1 MRYDANRKGETTLCR
16 IWIYVGFLLWLPL
29 GLDSLAALQP
39 SVAREPIIIAH
50 RGASGHAPEHTLASY
65 RLAARMHAD
74 YMEADVRMTKDG
86 KLIAMHDA
94 TLTRTTNVETV
105 YPRRSPWRVGDFSL
119 AELKRL
125 DAGSWFGRRFAGEPI
140 PTLEDIIHTLKSE
153 QIEAPLY
160 IELKQ
165 PGLEKAVVQLLQK
178 HHYLQRG
185 RIMFQSFH
193 PESLQAL
200 RPLIPRGIPLIQLLG
215 ESAAANSNRN
225 ELLQRIAV
233 YADGIGLPLSLA
245 NQEWVDAAHSRGLIV
260 HVYTVNDT
268 RDLARLCSIGVDGLF
283 TDYPD
288 RPIRIAACRQPPRG

>member
-1 MRYDANRKGETTLCR
+1 MRR
-16 IWIYVGFLLWLPL
+16 IWLYAGFLLWLPL
-29 GLDSLAALQP
+29 GLASSAAPQP

-65 RLAARMHAD
+65 RLAGRMHAD
-74 YMEADVRMTKDG
+74 YIEVDVRMTKDG

-94 TLTRTTNVETV
+94 TLARTTNAETV
-105 YPRRSPWRVGDFSL
+105 YPHRSPWHVGDFSL

-125 DAGSWFGRRFAGEPI
+125 DAGSWFSKRFAGEPI
-140 PTLEDIIHTLKSE
+140 PTLEDIMRTLE
-153 QIEAPLY
+153 AERIDAPLY

-165 PGLEKAVVQLLQK
+165 PGIEKAVVQLLQK
-178 HHYLQRG
+178 HHDLQRG

-200 RPLIPRGIPLIQLLG
+200 RPLIPRGIPLIQLIG
-215 ESAAANSNRN
+215 ERETARIGPG
-225 ELLQRIAV
+225 ELLGQVAV

-245 NQEWVDAAHSRGLIV
+245 SKEWVDAAHSRGLIV

-268 RDLARLCSIGVDGLF
+268 RDLACLCSIGVDGLF

-288 RPIRIAACRQPPRG
+288 RPARIAACRSPFIIDPLLE